1 MGKRRTAEL
10 LADPR
15 DNPLA
20 TWPFPDTT
28 RYFMSG
34 SNNPL
39 EIEVARRRFQNVGT
53 AAPET
58 GPKVEQALTALA
70 DEDAQRRL
78 ERYRLAR
85 PPMPGAHDALV
96 FVDSGAFSEVEF
108 HDDGPPTYPKPISH
122 GEWEKRLEKYDRLAA
137 ALGPQL
143 FAVAPDKIA
152 DQDVTLERQRRYA
165 GKVQQLLAK
174 RANVLV
180 PVQKGSRSMADFFTA
195 ELEALGVE
203 PGDPRIYA
211 AIPLKKDATSL
222 EDLEAFVAETRDR
235 FGFSC
240 EEDPDRDPPVRGRM
254 RLHFL
259 GRGAYSPDYRATFD
273 AVKRACPTAI
283 VTSDSVRIRAMVGED
298 RPLTQA
304 LGHLK
309 ALGVGEAGPRKRAAL
324 EATNEL
330 LDAIELGDAN
340 AAGWYDSE
348 LDDSAEAAARRLRKQ
363 AVRRARDLEATCK
376 RRRC

>member
-1 MGKRRTAEL
+1 MAKRRTAEL

-15 DNPLA
+15 ENPLA
-20 TWPFPDTT
+20 AWPFPDAT

-39 EIEVARRRFQNVGT
+39 EIEVARSRFQNVGT

-58 GPKVEQALTALA
+58 GATVEAALVAMA

-78 ERYRLAR
+78 ERHRLAR
-85 PPMPGAHDALV
+85 PAPVGAYDPLV

-108 HDDGPPTYPKPISH
+108 GPTGPTYPKPISPA
-122 GEWEKRLEKYDRLAA
+122 EWEKRLDKYDRLAA

-152 DQDVTLERQRRYA
+152 DQDATLERQRRYA
-165 GKVQQLLAK
+165 GRVQRLLDK
-174 RANVLV
+174 KANVLV
-180 PVQKGSRSMADFFTA
+180 PVQKGARRMADFYA
-195 ELEALGVE
+195 DELEALSIT
-203 PGDPRIYA
+203 PGDPQVYA

-222 EDLEAFVAETRDR
+222 EDLEAFVGDVRDR
-235 FGFSC
+235 FGLSC
-240 EEDPDRDPPVRGRM
+240 EESPDRDPPVRGRV

-304 LGHLK
+304 LRHLET
-309 ALGVGEAGPRKRAAL
+309 LGVTDAGERKRAAL
-324 EATNEL
+324 QATNAL
-330 LDAIELGDAN
+330 LDAIELSDAN
-340 AAGWYDSE
+340 AAGWYDPE
-348 LDDSAEAAARRLRKQ
+348 LDDSATGAARRLEKM
-363 AVRRARDLEATCK
+363 AVRQARDLSATCK

>member
-15 DNPLA
+15 ENPLA
-20 TWPFPDTT
+20 SWPFPDTT

-34 SNNPL
+34 SNDPL
-39 EIEVARRRFQNVGT
+39 EIDVARGRFQNVGT

-58 GPKVEQALTALA
+58 GPRVERALTALA

-85 PPMPGAHDALV
+85 EPMPGAYDPLV

-108 HDDGPPTYPKPISH
+108 GPTGPTWPKPINDA
-122 GEWEKRLEKYDRLAA
+122 EWRDRLAQYDRLAD

-152 DQDVTLERQRRYA
+152 DQDATLERQRRYA
-165 GKVQQLLAK
+165 GEVRRLLEK

-180 PVQKGSRSMADFFTA
+180 PVQKGSRSMADFYA
-195 ELEALGVE
+195 DELRALDVE
-203 PGDPRIYA
+203 PGDPQVYA

-222 EDLEAFVAETRDR
+222 EDLERFVGEIRDR
-235 FGFSC
+235 FNLSC
-240 EEDPDRDPPVRGRM
+240 EDDPYRDPPVRGRL

-273 AVKRACPTAI
+273 AAKRACPTAI
-283 VTSDSVRIRAMVGED
+283 VTSDSVRIRAMVGQD

-304 LGHLK
+304 LKHLE
-309 ALGVGEAGPRKRAAL
+309 ALGVEEPSKRKRAAL
-324 EATNEL
+324 QATNEL
-330 LDAIELGDAN
+330 LDAIELSDAN

-348 LDDSAEAAARRLRKQ
+348 LDDSSAGAARRLEKMS
-363 AVRRARDLEATCK
+363 VRRARDLSATCK